1 MGLPLQILLLESSE
15 DRTLAVLRTLR
26 NGGYRPRM
34 VRVDTLKAFE
44 EKVVERPWDIILA
57 NEALPELPLGS
68 VLERL
73 KTLERDTP
81 CIIISGGD
89 SEKQAPWFMAAGAQD
104 FIRGTDL
111 SRLCPAIARELK
123 EVSVRRD
130 RQEAQAT
137 LLRQT
142 HFDPLTNLPNRALFV
157 DRLTLALAHAARE
170 RKMLA
175 VAFVDLDRFKTII
188 DTLGHG
194 IGDQILRQVADRL
207 AACLPK
213 DGTLARLGGD
223 EFVVL
228 LPQIDRADKAVQ
240 LAHKLLEALQPSFQ
254 FKAHE
259 LHITSSI
266 GISLYP
272 YDGEE
277 ADTLLKNA
285 DTALYRAKEQGRNN
299 YQLYTPAMNAR
310 AFERLA
316 MENSLRKALERQEFQ
331 LYYQPQVDAHTGDI
345 VGIESLIRW
354 QHPDLGVVYPSEF
367 IGLAEE
373 TGLIVPLGAWVL
385 RTACAQNKVWQD
397 AGLPPATIAV
407 NLSAR
412 QFQDRLLVE
421 NIVKVLEETG
431 LDPRW
436 LELEITE
443 SVAMQ
448 NADYSNVVLRELK
461 QRGIQISVDD
471 FGTGYSS
478 LSYLKKFP
486 IDTLKIDQSFV
497 RDLSINPNDAA
508 IANAIIVLAHSLHL
522 SVIAEGVETQA
533 QARFLEEH
541 GCDRWQGYLFS
552 HPLTPQALQTLWE
565 ERLPKKRAT

>member
-1 MGLPLQILLLESSE
+1 MGLPLQVLLLDSSE
-15 DRTLAVLRTLR
+15 DRSLKILQTLK
-26 NGGYRPRM
+26 NGGYRPHL
-34 VRVDTLKAFE
+34 VRVDSAITFQKHI
-44 EKVVERPWDIILA
+44 KQRPWDIILA
-57 NEALPELPLGS
+57 NEKLPELPLGT
-68 VLERL
+68 VLEHI
-73 KTLERDTP
+73 KKLERDTP
-81 CIIISGGD
+81 FIVISSGD
-89 SEKQAPWFMAAGAQD
+89 SESQAPWFMAAGAQD
-104 FIRGTDL
+104 FIRSSDL

-130 RQEAQAT
+130 RQQVHET

-142 HFDPLTNLPNRALFV
+142 HFDTLTNLPNRALFV

-175 VAFVDLDRFKTII
+175 IAFVDLDRFKTII

-194 IGDQILRQVADRL
+194 VGDLILQQVAERL

-213 DGTLARLGGD
+213 EGTLARLGGD

-254 FKAHE
+254 SKGHE

-277 ADTLLKNA
+277 PDTLLKNA

-331 LYYQPQVDAHTGDI
+331 IYYQPQVDARTGDI
-345 VGIESLIRW
+345 VGVEALLRW

-367 IGLAEE
+367 ISLAEE

-385 RTACAQNKVWQD
+385 RTACAQNKAWQA
-397 AGLPPATIAV
+397 AGLPPIAMAV

-412 QFQDRLLVE
+412 QFQDRQLVDS
-421 NIVKVLEETG
+421 IIKVLEETG
-431 LDPRW
+431 MEARW
-436 LELEITE
+436 LEMEITE
-443 SVAMQ
+443 STAMQ
-448 NADYSNVVLRELK
+448 NADYTNVVLRELK
-461 QRGIQISVDD
+461 ARGIMISLDD

-486 IDTLKIDQSFV
+486 IDTLKIDQSFI
-497 RDLSINPNDAA
+497 RDLTANPNDAA
-508 IANAIIVLAHSLHL
+508 IANAIIVLSHSLHL
-522 SVIAEGVETQA
+522 SVTAEGVETSAQA
-533 QARFLEEH
+533 QFLEEH

-552 HPLTPQALQTLWE
+552 HPLTARAFETLWNQ
-565 ERLPKKRAT
+565 RLPKRTS